1 VRVYDVG
8 PSHAYLRENSKMKY
22 LLVGLILFTNIAVQA
37 QVKTRT
43 LEKVMELQVPGE
55 AISGKPGTRGATVA
69 WHPVVKKYFT
79 AMAGNY
85 QYPMTIFDAKGKR
98 VSSIYSSCQVD
109 TRGLWYNPSAK
120 SIQGNGFDQTGWFSY
135 KLDASG
141 TSLLK
146 LDTLETGMHQPG
158 SQPVGAFNPAEKTVL
173 FLSGDTVI
181 PYKAADRKPTGKNM
195 KIRWGI
201 SSATDETSTEGRL
214 ANYNYTTLIY
224 TGIPNAQLGFLNF
237 IDFQVELY
245 NQKTGLL
252 TQVLKLPEGAPAET
266 SFNFAYA
273 NGMYWFF
280 NMTDRKW
287 IGYK

>member
-1 VRVYDVG
+1 
-8 PSHAYLRENSKMKY
+8 MKY
-22 LLVGLILFTNIAVQA
+22 LIAGTALFIGMAVQA

-55 AISGKPGTRGATVA
+55 AISGKPGTRGASVA
-69 WHPVVKKYFT
+69 WHPVLKKYFT

-85 QYPMTIFDAKGKR
+85 QYPMTIFDQQGKR
-98 VSSIYSSCQVD
+98 LSSIYSSCKVD
-109 TRGLWYNPSAK
+109 TRGLWYNPVTK
-120 SIQGNGFDQTGWFSY
+120 SIQGNGFDRAGWFSY

-141 TSLLK
+141 TNLDQLQT
-146 LDTLETGMHQPG
+146 LDTGMLQPG
-158 SQPVGAFNPAEKTVL
+158 QQVVGAFNPAEKTVL
-173 FLSGDTVI
+173 FLSGDSVI
-181 PYKAADRKPTGKNM
+181 AYKAADRKPNGKNIF
-195 KIRWGI
+195 IRWGI
-201 SSATDETSTEGRL
+201 SSATDETTTEGRIN
-214 ANYNYTTLIY
+214 NYNYTTVVY

-266 SFNFAYA
+266 SFNFAYT

>member
-1 VRVYDVG
+1 
-8 PSHAYLRENSKMKY
+8 MKY
-22 LLVGLILFTNIAVQA
+22 LLAGMALLIGLVATA

-55 AISGKPGTRGATVA
+55 AISGKPGTRGASVA
-69 WHPVVKKYFT
+69 WHPVQKKYFT
-79 AMAGNY
+79 AMAGNMD
-85 QYPMTIFDAKGKR
+85 YPMTIFDAKGKR
-98 VSSIYSSCQVD
+98 VSSIYSTCKAD
-109 TRGLWYNPSAK
+109 TRGLWYNPATK
-120 SIQGNGFDQTGWFSY
+120 SIQGNGYDKTGWFSY

-141 TSLLK
+141 TTMDELQ
-146 LDTLETGMHQPG
+146 TLEEGMLQPG
-158 SQPVGAFNPAEKTVL
+158 QQCVGAFNPAEKTVL

-181 PYKAADRKPTGKNM
+181 SYKAADRKPTGKNM
-195 KIRWGI
+195 LIRWGI
-201 SSATDETSTEGRL
+201 SSASDETNTEGRID
-214 ANYNYTTLIY
+214 NYNYTTIVY
-224 TGIPNAQLGFLNF
+224 TGITNAQLGFLNF

-280 NMTDRKW
+280 NMTERKW